1 MQDLQDY
8 CKPFSKADAIWPA
21 LPLPPD
27 AIELWWRRWLLA
39 TAKDNQWQALRAELP
54 QLLVPPQPLARL
66 SDRYQRL
73 VLRGESPQPKDL
85 EVAPRLR
92 DPKGFSITIANHP
105 CGAKPVLSVS
115 DHDDFVLIMRCLAHR
130 CEPIPVQ
137 GTVHAQAVA
146 GLIHWGLIRELDVK
160 DRCQIL
166 ILHRAPYSSLS
177 ASSIPGRPS
186 LDQWIKQ
193 SQIWRLEH
201 ELAHIACRKLVGEMR
216 INLFDELLADAIGM
230 KTALGH
236 FQAELFRQGLGLN
249 LDGTIQDDARAH
261 LYVQQ
266 LDPNDHVAACQML
279 LARANELEQ
288 MLNTKQLPSDSIK
301 RLKSLTRS
309 TLDQALKSNV
319 KTPNTSRLSNKKP
332 C

>member
-39 TAKDNQWQALRAELP
+39 TANT
-54 QLLVPPQPLARL
+54 VGTS

-85 EVAPRLR
+85 EVAPRLQ

-130 CEPIPVQ
+130 CERIPVQ

-146 GLIHWGLIRELDVK
+146 SLIHWHEN
-160 DRCQIL
+160 CSW
-166 ILHRAPYSSLS
+166 PLS
-177 ASSIPGRPS
+177 GR
-186 LDQWIKQ
+186 I
-193 SQIWRLEH
+193 I
-201 ELAHIACRKLVGEMR
+201 
-216 INLFDELLADAIGM
+216 
-230 KTALGH
+230 
-236 FQAELFRQGLGLN
+236 QAR
-249 LDGTIQDDARAH
+249 
-261 LYVQQ
+261 
-266 LDPNDHVAACQML
+266 PW
-279 LARANELEQ
+279 
-288 MLNTKQLPSDSIK
+288 TKS
-301 RLKSLTRS
+301 
-309 TLDQALKSNV
+309 
-319 KTPNTSRLSNKKP
+319 
-332 C
+332 

>member
-54 QLLVPPQPLARL
+54 QLLVTPQPLARL

-92 DPKGFSITIANHP
+92 DPKGFSITIANHA
-105 CGAKPVLSVS
+105 CGAVPVLNVS
-115 DHDDFVLIMRCLAHR
+115 HHDDFVLIMRCLAHR
-130 CEPIPVQ
+130 CEHVPVQ

-146 GLIHWGLIRELDVK
+146 GLIHWGLIREIGAK
-160 DRCQIL
+160 KRCEIL
-166 ILHRAPYSSLS
+166 ILHRAPYSSLCATS
-177 ASSIPGRPS
+177 VPGSPS

-201 ELAHIACRKLVGEMR
+201 ELTHIACRKLVGEMR
-216 INLFDELLADAIGM
+216 INLFDELIADAIGM

-236 FQAELFRQGLGLN
+236 FHADLFRQGLGLN
-249 LDGTIQDDARAH
+249 VDGTLQDDARAH
-261 LYVQQ
+261 TYIQE
-266 LDPNDHVAACQML
+266 LDAKYHVTACQMV
-279 LARANELEQ
+279 LARANELEK
-288 MLNTKQLPSDSIK
+288 LLKTKQLPYDSIK
-301 RLKSLTRS
+301 LLKALTKS
-309 TLDQALKSNV
+309 TLDQPL
-319 KTPNTSRLSNKKP
+319 TPMT
-332 C
+332 

>member
-39 TAKDNQWQALRAELP
+39 TAKDNQWKALRAELP
-54 QLLVPPQPLARL
+54 QLLVPPQPLAHL

-85 EVAPRLR
+85 EVAPRLQ

-130 CEPIPVQ
+130 CERISVQ

-146 GLIHWGLIRELDVK
+146 GLIHWGLIRELDAK
-160 DRCQIL
+160 ARCQIL
-166 ILHRAPYSSLS
+166 ILHRAPYSSLD
-177 ASSIPGRPS
+177 ASSIPNNPNQ
-186 LDQWIKQ
+186 DQWIKQ
-193 SQIWRLEH
+193 SQLWRLEH
-201 ELAHIACRKLVGEMR
+201 ELTHIACRKLAGEMR
-216 INLFDELLADAIGM
+216 INLFDELIADAIGM
-230 KTALGH
+230 KTALGSFH
-236 FQAELFRQGLGLN
+236 ADLFRQGIGLN
-249 LDGTIQDDARAH
+249 RDGTIQENARAH
-261 LYVQQ
+261 AYIQT
-266 LDPNDHVAACQML
+266 LDPNYHDLACQMVIT
-279 LARANELEQ
+279 RAQELEQ
-288 MLNTKQLPSDSIK
+288 LLDEEQLPSNTMK
-301 RLKSLTRS
+301 LLKVLTQS
-309 TLDQALKSNV
+309 TLDQPIKPRLQGC
-319 KTPNTSRLSNKKP
+319 NT
-332 C
+332 